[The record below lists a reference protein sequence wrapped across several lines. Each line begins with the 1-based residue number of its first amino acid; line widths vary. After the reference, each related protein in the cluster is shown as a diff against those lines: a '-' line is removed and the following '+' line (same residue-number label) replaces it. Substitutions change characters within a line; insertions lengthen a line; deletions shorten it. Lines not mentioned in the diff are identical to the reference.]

1 MGQPSRR
8 RRRQPE
14 ELREE
19 ALAAAREILVAEGP
33 GAITLQGVA
42 AALGMTHGSITHN
55 FGTAANLQAA
65 VADSLVEELLFEVCT
80 GTSLLRTGA
89 IDEEALVDRV
99 FEVFERTGVGRLI
112 GWLAGHSSPLLAPL
126 FERFA
131 RLPAELSKHE
141 TDHAAFAETDLP
153 AIIEGIVMP
162 ALSASLIGADL
173 LKALNLPES
182 FTRDRVGRYLADE
195 RSSRLAATA
204 NARAE

>member
-1 MGQPSRR
+1 
-8 RRRQPE
+8 
-14 ELREE
+14 
-19 ALAAAREILVAEGP
+19 LAAAREILVAEGP

-55 FGTAANLQAA
+55 FGTNLQAA

-153 AIIEGIVMP
+153 AIIEGIV
-162 ALSASLIGADL
+162 ADL